1 MATVACGSGRARER
15 ADMAAFQNKINE
27 GPNNMLRESIR
38 NKINRKN
45 YNIIFGRL
53 EGSRNT
59 KRGFWACFS
68 EEYKKR

>member
-1 MATVACGSGRARER
+1 
-15 ADMAAFQNKINE
+15 MAAFQNKINE
-27 GPNNMLRESIR
+27 GPNNMLRESIQ